1 VATSSP
7 QFREISPEFYAAFKL
22 ASRDRPGYQIAREHK
37 VEPAR
42 LSRILHDRVRPADE
56 PLVLE
61 LAARIGVPPAKAF
74 ARRRA
79 DRRAT
84 P

>member
-1 VATSSP
+1 MATSSP
-7 QFREISPEFYAAFKL
+7 KSREISAEFYAAFKL
-22 ASRDRPGYQIAREHK
+22 AARDRPGYQIAREHG

-61 LAARIGVPPAKAF
+61 LAASVGVPPAKVF
-74 ARRRA
+74 ARPRA
-79 DRRAT
+79 DRRVT